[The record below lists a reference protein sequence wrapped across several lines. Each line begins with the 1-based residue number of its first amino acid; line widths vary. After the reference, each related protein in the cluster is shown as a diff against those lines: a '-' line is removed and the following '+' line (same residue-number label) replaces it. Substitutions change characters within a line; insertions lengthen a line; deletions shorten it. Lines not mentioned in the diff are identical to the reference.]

1 MGTHPQPLGTSPGN
15 TAPHKDSCIMLY
27 LQQLELIVRL
37 ERETGQMHGKEEVAA
52 PQGADRS
59 GVRGLASV

>member
-27 LQQLELIVRL
+27 LHVRL

-59 GVRGLASV
+59 GVGGLASV

>member
-1 MGTHPQPLGTSPGN
+1 
-15 TAPHKDSCIMLY
+15 MLY

>member
-1 MGTHPQPLGTSPGN
+1 
-15 TAPHKDSCIMLY
+15 MLY

-37 ERETGQMHGKEEVAA
+37 ERETGQMHGKEEVTA

-59 GVRGLASV
+59 GVGGLASV